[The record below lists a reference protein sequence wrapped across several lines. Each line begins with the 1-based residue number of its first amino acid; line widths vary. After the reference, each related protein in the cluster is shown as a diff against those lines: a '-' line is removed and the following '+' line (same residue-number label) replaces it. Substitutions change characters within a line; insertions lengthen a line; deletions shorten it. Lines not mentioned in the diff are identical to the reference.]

1 MNSISIKTKKYIFKI
16 ILQRYFV
23 NLLRLVW
30 THLDILLII
39 VDNTKINRIISMKI
53 SLEILDVVDNNRYT
67 H

>member
-1 MNSISIKTKKYIFKI
+1 MNSISIKTKKYIIKI

-39 VDNTKINRIISMKI
+39 LDNTKINRMISMKI
-53 SLEILDVVDNNRYT
+53 SLEILDVVDKSRYT